1 MGRRTDIE
9 HRQGA
14 RSSRMYEEGGSWFFN
29 TREGTVVG
37 PFRDELEA
45 YTQLEVYIRLA
56 DSDLLPT
63 SEGVALSALRTR
75 SANSNSAGP

>member
-9 HRQGA
+9 HREGA
-14 RSSRMYEEGGSWFFN
+14 RSSRMYEEGGSWYFN

-56 DSDLLPT
+56 GSDMLPA
-63 SEGVALSALRTR
+63 SESVALSALR
-75 SANSNSAGP
+75 AKSAG

>member
-1 MGRRTDIE
+1 MARKSDTNK
-9 HRQGA
+9 QA
-14 RSSRMYEEGGSWFFN
+14 NSRSSRMYEEGDNWYFN

-56 DSDLLPT
+56 DSGMLPADDD
-63 SEGVALSALRTR
+63 ALQELRAEST
-75 SANSNSAGP
+75 G

>member
-1 MGRRTDIE
+1 MGRRTGVE
-9 HRQGA
+9 HREGA
-14 RSSRMYEEGGSWFFN
+14 RSSRMYEEGGNWFFN

-56 DSDLLPT
+56 DSDMLPA
-63 SEGVALSALRTR
+63 SEAVALSALRTK
-75 SANSNSAGP
+75 SAS

>member
-9 HRQGA
+9 HREGS

-56 DSDLLPT
+56 DSDMLPT
-63 SEGVALSALRTR
+63 SEALELSALRAK
-75 SANSNSAGP
+75 SAS

>member
-1 MGRRTDIE
+1 
-9 HRQGA
+9 
-14 RSSRMYEEGGSWFFN
+14 MYEEGDNWYFN

-56 DSDLLPT
+56 DSGMLPADDD
-63 SEGVALSALRTR
+63 ALQELRAEST
-75 SANSNSAGP
+75 G

>member
-1 MGRRTDIE
+1 
-9 HRQGA
+9 
-14 RSSRMYEEGGSWFFN
+14 MYEESGSWYFN

-56 DSDLLPT
+56 DSGMLPD
-63 SEGVALSALRTR
+63 SETVAAAALR
-75 SANSNSAGP
+75 AQPAI